1 MHPSDAS
8 DAHLLHPSDPCR
20 RGGPGEVEVVSLL
33 GGEDEVNVPLKM
45 PFLGAASLV
54 GQISSPGGGGRRHS
68 PCPAHSTKPCRGCD
82 FPLKTLMFWTNQT
95 TLTENTWKWNN
106 ISTGNVVLGEIL
118 LHPTAQ
124 GTPFLDF
131 FEKNPGCCTRLCVGT
146 VC

>member
-54 GQISSPGGGGRRHS
+54 GQISSPGGGS
-68 PCPAHSTKPCRGCD
+68 KTFSLPCPQHQALPGVRL
-82 FPLKTLMFWTNQT
+82 PLKNLYVLDKPNDADREYMEMEQHFH
-95 TLTENTWKWNN
+95 
-106 ISTGNVVLGEIL
+106 GNVVLGEIL